1 MTLKTSYG
9 LAFLFITLASGCA
22 QVRDGAEMPSSMN
35 PYRLVFNLPLPTDAK
50 IRTELIMAPNTDE
63 DERVVAFSGR
73 SQSETLSFYL
83 KEPLNYGW
91 ELKARKYGQPI
102 SLKFI
107 KESQLVTVEIAYRGV
122 ALENNSQI
130 TLVREQ

>member
-1 MTLKTSYG
+1 
-9 LAFLFITLASGCA
+9 
-22 QVRDGAEMPSSMN
+22 
-35 PYRLVFNLPLPTDAK
+35 
-50 IRTELIMAPNTDE
+50 MAPNTDE

-73 SQSETLSFYL
+73 SQSEILSFYL
-83 KEPLNYGW
+83 EKPLNYGW
-91 ELKARKYGQPI
+91 ELKARKYAQPI

>member
-83 KEPLNYGW
+83 ERTSKLWVGVKSSKIWPTHLAEIY
-91 ELKARKYGQPI
+91 KRKSI
-102 SLKFI
+102 SHGRNRI
-107 KESQLVTVEIAYRGV
+107 
-122 ALENNSQI
+122 
-130 TLVREQ
+130 